1 MIQSLKKVALL
12 SEINKW
18 NINLIKILNTLT
30 LAIIISSTIVLQY
43 SIVIFASVEINIDTN
58 SNIVIYNGSLENS
71 SPSDLNNQIPQP
83 QVEVSIERTQ
93 NYDKIKAE
101 DRNDK
106 LDDKDGSDILRRGGG
121 GGEEEE
127 EGMTK

>member
-93 NYDKIKAE
+93 NYD
-101 DRNDK
+101 DK
-106 LDDKDGSDILRRGGG
+106 LRLKI
-121 GGEEEE
+121 E
-127 EGMTK
+127 MTK